1 MHGGSVDK
9 NLPARPNLDHLRRQ
23 AKQLLKQLN
32 DGNRDAKRTF
42 AEHLPALKGKQP
54 DARALKLA
62 DAHTVVARQAGYAS
76 WPALARHV
84 EQLRALEGEWLMDLL
99 EIEGNVLLAAGAKLL
114 MDGDRFRV
122 ESVEAT
128 YEGVFTIDVEQE
140 PAHIDIEFVSGPEA
154 GETIRGIY
162 VLSGDRLTMC
172 LGLVGATRPTQLAS
186 TPGSQHALEHLHRA
200 SAARPTDVTG
210 GTPPPPSPEPERS
223 DAAAF
228 EVELTDLYRRLAGEW
243 TAVELATGGRALPAT
258 MLAHG
263 KRTMTG
269 NEVKVVFGGQ
279 TMVHAKVRI
288 DDTRSPIAI
297 DYLGLS
303 GKAKGVVTR
312 GIMEWVG
319 DDARFMMAPAGA
331 PRPATFTG
339 AGTLSRWRR
348 V

>member
-23 AKQLLKQLN
+23 AKTLLKQLN
-32 DGNRDAKRTF
+32 DGNRDAKRAF

-54 DARALKLA
+54 DVRALKLA

-84 EQLRALEGEWLMDLL
+84 EQLRTLEGEWHMDRL
-99 EIEGNVLLAAGAKLL
+99 EVEANVMPAAGAKLL

-122 ESVEAT
+122 ESIEAT

-172 LGLVGATRPTQLAS
+172 LGLVGAKRPTQLAS

-200 SAARPTDVTG
+200 SVARPANVTG
-210 GTPPPPSPEPERS
+210 GTPPPPAPEPERG

-228 EVELTDLYRRLAGEW
+228 EVELTELYRRLAGEW

-263 KRTMTG
+263 KRMMTG

-288 DDTRSPIAI
+288 DDTCSPIAI

-331 PRPATFTG
+331 PRPTSFAG

-348 V
+348 A